1 MSKST
6 NSKKAKRLNALETL
20 LEKHEGKQLIK
31 IDEF

>member
-20 LEKHEGKQLIK
+20 LEKHKGKWNY
-31 IDEF
+31 